1 MLLLPAAA
9 ALIPP
14 SAFTLCSSADGSTA
28 PLAWSRMKYSLPAS
42 SQPKSLL
49 LWPTALSLS
58 AQLFSQCINQHYL
71 TDFSDTALSLPQYES
86 THPICAANFYSP
98 GKTGLHLQCPSLLPS
113 SLEEQRSDN
122 KLVQRR
128 TKGHLN
134 ITPSSYHKGWVS
146 AQHVHPE
153 ALAYVF
159 L

>member
-1 MLLLPAAA
+1 
-9 ALIPP
+9 
-14 SAFTLCSSADGSTA
+14 
-28 PLAWSRMKYSLPAS
+28 MKYSLPAS

-128 TKGHLN
+128 AKGHLN